1 MEDVCL
7 QKRWKTTTWL
17 IYDQLLLLYV
27 ISFSS
32 VHQITKNRA
41 FSFISPWGTAGPEH
55 LALQCCIKSSK
66 HQIKNLEEIPT
77 LQLWS
82 LRCTGRVPSSGS
94 QEDGIPNKT
103 ARTLPELDIC
113 AHRTEDGA
121 GSWMKSLGWTADS
134 AGKPAV
140 SSGTPSDDA
149 KKKKILSF
157 TSCLYSNIFSQFQIL
172 SYFIEWKV
180 LNWKGSGRI
189 MLHFLTSQETLFMV
203 TCQIV

>member
-32 VHQITKNRA
+32 VHQITKNKA

-94 QEDGIPNKT
+94 QEDGIPNKS
-103 ARTLPELDIC
+103 AWVGHLRAQDGRCCGLLDEVSQLNCRLGGQAGCEFRNTLWWCEKEKNTKFHKLFVL
-113 AHRTEDGA
+113 
-121 GSWMKSLGWTADS
+121 K
-134 AGKPAV
+134 
-140 SSGTPSDDA
+140 
-149 KKKKILSF
+149 
-157 TSCLYSNIFSQFQIL
+157 YIFSVSDPQLFYWVESL
-172 SYFIEWKV
+172 E
-180 LNWKGSGRI
+180 LKGFRKNNVA
-189 MLHFLTSQETLFMV
+189 FP
-203 TCQIV
+203 